1 MRFDK
6 QIDTRGTK
14 CPMPVLK
21 TKKALAQM
29 QTDEIL
35 CVLATDPASVADIAQ
50 FAALYSGGVIGRAI
64 EICEDEEFFET
75 RKSMF
80 GKIST

>member
-6 QIDTRGTK
+6 QIDTRVTK

-21 TKKALAQM
+21 TKKALADM
-29 QTDEIL
+29 QTDEVL

-50 FAALYSGGVIGRAI
+50 FASQTGHKMLAQETQDNG
-64 EICEDEEFFET
+64 EIHHYIAH
-75 RKSMF
+75 K
-80 GKIST
+80 

>member
-50 FAALYSGGVIGRAI
+50 FAAQETHENG
-64 EICEDEEFFET
+64 EIFHY
-75 RKSMF
+75 
-80 GKIST
+80 ISHK

>member
-21 TKKALAQM
+21 TKKALADM
-29 QTDEIL
+29 QTDEVL

-50 FAALYSGGVIGRAI
+50 FASQTGHKMLAQETQDNG
-64 EICEDEEFFET
+64 EIYHYIAH
-75 RKSMF
+75 K
-80 GKIST
+80 